1 MFKQIA
7 TLFRG
12 RSYEAAEA
20 VVDRN
25 AMAILRQQLRD
36 CAQAVT
42 SARRAVAVAIAQNE
56 QEIAQHRKLLARMDD
71 LEKRT
76 VSALEQGKDDLA
88 REAAETIA
96 LLDAERTTSEEA
108 QHTFKTEIERLK
120 KVVRE
125 SEARLRDLQ
134 RGERLAA
141 ATDKT
146 QRLREAAPNSGL
158 AALKD
163 AEDTLTRLRTR
174 QKQIDATTAAMD
186 EMALTQDPSKLSE
199 RLAEAGCGAPLKTSA
214 DDVLARLSKKVRK
227 TA

>member
-56 QEIAQHRKLLARMDD
+56 QEIAQHRKLLARIDD

-76 VSALEQGKDDLA
+76 VSALEQGKDDPAPAGGGCRVEPASACL
-88 REAAETIA
+88 
-96 LLDAERTTSEEA
+96 
-108 QHTFKTEIERLK
+108 
-120 KVVRE
+120 VVE
-125 SEARLRDLQ
+125 
-134 RGERLAA
+134 RGESGAGRRRSVGQIRLIQFVGYGFVADLDHWSKSVKFARCNCAWQAGAA
-141 ATDKT
+141 
-146 QRLREAAPNSGL
+146 RY
-158 AALKD
+158 
-163 AEDTLTRLRTR
+163 RT
-174 QKQIDATTAAMD
+174 
-186 EMALTQDPSKLSE
+186 E
-199 RLAEAGCGAPLKTSA
+199 
-214 DDVLARLSKKVRK
+214 
-227 TA
+227 